1 MTKIKKDLKHIHKD
15 QLSVDVQDALDNQG
29 FTIYKNVLVVWNK
42 AKDGSVLQVVDYLS
56 KKYPDKLLIAHL
68 DGNVLELVW
77 KDETPK
83 GFQNNTIAT
92 KKGYKT
98 VLNSAILIPVYY

>member
-1 MTKIKKDLKHIHKD
+1 MKKNKYNLKHIYKD
-15 QLSVDVQDALDNQG
+15 QLSGDVQDALDNQG
-29 FTIYKNVLVVWNK
+29 FTIYKNVLVVWDK
-42 AKDGSVLQVVDYLS
+42 AKDDSVLQIVDYLS
-56 KKYPDKLLIAHL
+56 KKYPDKLLVAHL

-77 KDETPK
+77 KDDTPK
-83 GFQNNTIAT
+83 GFKNNIIST